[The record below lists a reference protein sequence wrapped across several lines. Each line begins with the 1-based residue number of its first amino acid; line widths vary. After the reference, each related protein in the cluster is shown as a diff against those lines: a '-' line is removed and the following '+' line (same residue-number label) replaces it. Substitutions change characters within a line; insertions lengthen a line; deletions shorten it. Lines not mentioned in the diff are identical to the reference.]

1 MTVSDPQELL
11 SQAEKKANSSTS
23 WFVGQSKY
31 EEAADL
37 YTQAANQ
44 FKLES
49 GDSFVKAAEMYQKE
63 KEPDQAANSLIEA
76 SRSYRK
82 CSPGVLTRVVT
93 HLTTR
98 GRFQQAAGYQKD
110 IGELY
115 ETQEVGNLRKAMEA
129 YEIAAGWYATED
141 AFTLA
146 HGCMLKEATIAG
158 ELKEYAVAI
167 KQLELVAI
175 ASADNQL
182 MKWSLKEYLLK
193 ASLCHLAT
201 NDLVSTRNALTR
213 YKEMDA
219 SFATTKEG
227 RFLQN
232 LLKAVEDGD
241 VARFTEHIVEFDR
254 YSKLDGWKTKI
265 LLDVRST
272 IGEDVG
278 LL

>member
-1 MTVSDPQELL
+1 M
-11 SQAEKKANSSTS
+11 
-23 WFVGQSKY
+23 
-31 EEAADL
+31 
-37 YTQAANQ
+37 
-44 FKLES
+44 
-49 GDSFVKAAEMYQKE
+49 
-63 KEPDQAANSLIEA
+63 
-76 SRSYRK
+76 
-82 CSPGVLTRVVT
+82 
-93 HLTTR
+93 

-115 ETQEVGNLRKAMEA
+115 ETQEVGNLRNAMEA

-141 AFTLA
+141 AITLA

-158 ELKEYAVAI
+158 ELKEYAIAI
-167 KQLELVAI
+167 KQLELIAR

-193 ASLCHLAT
+193 AGLCHLAT
-201 NDLVSTRNALTR
+201 N
-213 YKEMDA
+213 
-219 SFATTKEG
+219 
-227 RFLQN
+227 N

-241 VARFTEHIVEFDR
+241 VARFTDHIVEFDR

-265 LLDVRST
+265 LLDVKST

>member
-1 MTVSDPQELL
+1 MLTLHIAVTPFFLFY
-11 SQAEKKANSSTS
+11 AHIAGK
-23 WFVGQSKY
+23 
-31 EEAADL
+31 
-37 YTQAANQ
+37 
-44 FKLES
+44 ES

-76 SRSYRK
+76 S
-82 CSPGVLTRVVT
+82 
-93 HLTTR
+93 R

-167 KQLELVAI
+167 KRLELVAL

-193 ASLCHLAT
+193 AGLCHLAT

-219 SFATTKEG
+219 SFATTKEC

-232 LLKAVEDGD
+232 LLKAVEDGN
-241 VARFTEHIVEFDR
+241 VARFKEHIVEFDR

-265 LLDVRST
+265 LLNVKST

-278 LL
+278 LV

>member
-1 MTVSDPQELL
+1 
-11 SQAEKKANSSTS
+11 
-23 WFVGQSKY
+23 
-31 EEAADL
+31 
-37 YTQAANQ
+37 
-44 FKLES
+44 
-49 GDSFVKAAEMYQKE
+49 MYQKE

-76 SRSYRK
+76 SRS
-82 CSPGVLTRVVT
+82 
-93 HLTTR
+93 

-115 ETQEVGNLRKAMEA
+115 ETQEVSNLRKAMEA

-141 AFTLA
+141 AITLA

-167 KQLELVAI
+167 RQLELVAR
-175 ASADNQL
+175 ASADSQL

-193 ASLCHLAT
+193 AGLCHLAT
-201 NDLVSTRNALTR
+201 NDLVSARNALTQ
-213 YKEMDA
+213 YSEMDG
-219 SFATTKEG
+219 SFATTTEG

-265 LLDVRST
+265 LLDIKST
-272 IGEDVG
+272 IGEDEG
-278 LL
+278 IL